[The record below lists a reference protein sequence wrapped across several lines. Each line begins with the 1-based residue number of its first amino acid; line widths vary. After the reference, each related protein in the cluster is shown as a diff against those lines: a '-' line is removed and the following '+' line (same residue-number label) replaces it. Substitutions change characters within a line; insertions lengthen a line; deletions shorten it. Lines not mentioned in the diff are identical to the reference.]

1 MVRYG
6 RNEFNNG
13 NDYIPKPSN
22 NKVRLWWQSLEIIF
36 LELRNDWYLVQN
48 LLGVCTE
55 QPLFDLLL
63 NWLAERFKSNVK
75 KIVPSRTKKSYFWAK
90 IQPFSS
96 PRVLQISDLNFLQIN
111 RNILYFIK
119 YIFFKFY
126 FHYFTFH
133 SNWNVVTLFFN

>member
-55 QPLFDLLL
+55 QPLFDLL
-63 NWLAERFKSNVK
+63 
-75 KIVPSRTKKSYFWAK
+75 
-90 IQPFSS
+90 
-96 PRVLQISDLNFLQIN
+96 
-111 RNILYFIK
+111 
-119 YIFFKFY
+119 
-126 FHYFTFH
+126 
-133 SNWNVVTLFFN
+133 